1 MSTGH
6 WIGAARYGLPGLA
19 VGLVL
24 AWWSGGHGPMATAK
38 AAPPVAE
45 TNGTMAFTS
54 NMIAPVNGGNPS
66 QLLYILDTK
75 TQSFAVYRV
84 EAGGSKESGSVKL
97 EAARQYR
104 WDLQLSEYNN
114 LSPEASAVED
124 MIKKSK
130 AK

>member
-1 MSTGH
+1 MSTRH

-19 VGLVL
+19 AGLVL

-38 AAPPVAE
+38 GAPPVAE

-54 NMIAPVNGGNPS
+54 NMIAPPGGGNPW
-66 QLLYILDTK
+66 QMLYIVDTK
-75 TQSFAVYRV
+75 TQAFAVYRM
-84 EAGGSKESGSVKL
+84 EAGNSKESGSVKL

-114 LSPEASAVED
+114 LSPEASAVEG
-124 MIKKSK
+124 MVKQSK